1 MADVSFSSVA
11 AKRGV
16 PCSITCTPRFEDIAA
31 WGRCTEPGICNGGE
45 EEVRRRARDGGARS
59 PRRARDEVRCSEL
72 IISPERS
79 GSGGN
84 TSVGFL
90 SLALWLK
97 ALVRDGRSRGVRSE
111 SVRARAGEPTY
122 AVGYMPRP
130 ASDLPHAQPSSS
142 SSSGGQG
149 STVMGSLHNMHRAH
163 GIKLGIELD
172 WSALGMHAVCS
183 RNDTHYT
190 RRAAYG
196 ATCRVFDGT
205 HPTVICS
212 AFSSCAAPPPANHV
226 PVVHSTRDV
235 TGCTNSEWL
244 I

>member
-1 MADVSFSSVA
+1 MVEIEERSRGAPEGTACKQRDRGSLTSWHEFVHISSPLCQASQTMALRHLQPKQNF
-11 AKRGV
+11 
-16 PCSITCTPRFEDIAA
+16 
-31 WGRCTEPGICNGGE
+31 
-45 EEVRRRARDGGARS
+45 
-59 PRRARDEVRCSEL
+59 
-72 IISPERS
+72 SPERS